1 MQQLQDKLQL
11 NIIQQS
17 QLVQTHDK
25 TNNVE
30 TLQQM
35 VVHQQQ
41 IVQQIQMSQRQ
52 YALQP
57 GTSQHESGNCQ
68 GKQTMV
74 HSESEEGSTIGKI
87 SSEDD
92 KLSGEKVHGI
102 AGSVGQNRRECVNGS
117 LPTLKEELNIDN
129 KSEKVQLLFGHGV
142 CKWPGCDT
150 LCEDMKTFLKH
161 LNNEHTLDDRSTA
174 QARVQMQV
182 VSQLELQLQKE
193 RDRLQAMMIHLHM
206 SKQQSAPDP
215 ETNPEISNVLRNSSV
230 PKRSSSPGFIGAN
243 PQSTPARSPLRPPT
257 PSSTKR
263 RISDKSALSI
273 TGGLPYMLERA
284 GLDVQQEIER
294 NREFYKNADV
304 RPPFTYA
311 SLIRQSIIESP
322 DKQLTLNEI
331 YNWFQNTFC
340 YFRRNAATWKNA
352 IRTNLSLHK
361 CFVRYEDD
369 FGSFWMVDDAEFVK
383 RRHLSR
389 GRPRKYDP
397 ATALPSLDNTQDDN
411 SSKCSRLYSD
421 TINSS
426 LQASRTEGS
435 PYKTL
440 LSHSMPP
447 VPTSQPDIDEEPPS
461 PKKKRL
467 IQERISTCDMGLK
480 VESGRHMYGEQ
491 DIEPSEALQADY
503 SVKDDN
509 QGIIDNPVQDLSI
522 NEQLTQSDLNES

>member
-352 IRTNLSLHK
+352 VRHNLSLHK
-361 CFVRYEDD
+361 CFMRVENIK
-369 FGSFWMVDDAEFVK
+369 GAVWTVDEVEFHK
-383 RRHLSR
+383 RRPQRCTS
-389 GRPRKYDP
+389 G
-397 ATALPSLDNTQDDN
+397 DNTQDDN

>member
-352 IRTNLSLHK
+352 VRHNLSLHK
-361 CFVRYEDD
+361 CFMRVENIK
-369 FGSFWMVDDAEFVK
+369 GAVWTVDEVEFHK
-383 RRHLSR
+383 RRPQRCTSGTLSARISLFTSVSSDTRMILVRSGWWMMQNSSR
-389 GRPRKYDP
+389 GGTYHG
-397 ATALPSLDNTQDDN
+397 AAQGNTTLP
-411 SSKCSRLYSD
+411 
-421 TINSS
+421 
-426 LQASRTEGS
+426 
-435 PYKTL
+435 
-440 LSHSMPP
+440 
-447 VPTSQPDIDEEPPS
+447 PPS
-461 PKKKRL
+461 HL
-467 IQERISTCDMGLK
+467 W
-480 VESGRHMYGEQ
+480 
-491 DIEPSEALQADY
+491 
-503 SVKDDN
+503 
-509 QGIIDNPVQDLSI
+509 IIHKMTTRQNVQDYTVT
-522 NEQLTQSDLNES
+522 QLTQVCRRQGQKGPRIKLCLVIPCLLYPLLNQILTKSLHRRRRKG